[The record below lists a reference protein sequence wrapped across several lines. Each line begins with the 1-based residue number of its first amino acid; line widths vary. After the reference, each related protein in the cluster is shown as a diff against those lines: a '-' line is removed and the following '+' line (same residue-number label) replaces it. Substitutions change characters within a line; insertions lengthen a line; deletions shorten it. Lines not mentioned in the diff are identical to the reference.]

1 MSTRVAWDSTKRNHG
16 QIHADFSAIA
26 RAVQS
31 RGHPK
36 PGSSGDGEIT
46 VCSSAEVT
54 APWAARAAVRTSF
67 GLDRRA
73 RHDRRGSLRGRHGAR
88 QSPRARQRLAACTP
102 APDPPPP
109 RLAPGR
115 QEQAYP
121 SSRRH
126 LFDLRLTTSPPIA
139 TPTARPELLQEGGK
153 MPGSWSGAGRP
164 ESAVPVPLMQLSIE
178 IA

>member
-67 GLDRRA
+67 GLDSGLAMTGAEAFEAVMERGKALALANGWRLARRRLTHHRQGWRRA
-73 RHDRRGSLRGRHGAR
+73 DKNRPI
-88 QSPRARQRLAACTP
+88 PRPAATC
-102 APDPPPP
+102 
-109 RLAPGR
+109 
-115 QEQAYP
+115 
-121 SSRRH
+121 
-126 LFDLRLTTSPPIA
+126 LTCA
-139 TPTARPELLQEGGK
+139 
-153 MPGSWSGAGRP
+153 
-164 ESAVPVPLMQLSIE
+164 
-178 IA
+178 